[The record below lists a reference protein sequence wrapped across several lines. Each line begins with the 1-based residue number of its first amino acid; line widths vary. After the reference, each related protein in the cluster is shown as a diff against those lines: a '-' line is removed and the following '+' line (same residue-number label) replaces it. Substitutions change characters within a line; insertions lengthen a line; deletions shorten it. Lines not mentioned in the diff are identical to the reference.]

1 MCLSPFLVSIVCAAG
16 PHVTVHVLT
25 AAGLAGPV
33 LGEAAVGD
41 VLQPQAGAELC
52 ELSQRRPGYS
62 ASDEWIMM
70 RILIV
75 LSASF
80 IVPVTTTEICILQS
94 FCKLLKMIK
103 TFIC

>member
-1 MCLSPFLVSIVCAAG
+1 MSAVILVSIVCAAG
-16 PHVTVHVLT
+16 PYVTVHVLT

-52 ELSQRRPGYS
+52 ELSQGRPGYS